1 MRPLIASLAVALVV
15 LALAIVWIVRSA
27 APSPP
32 APSPPAPAEI
42 DPITV
47 QPLPPPL
54 QAAVT
59 AIADAAALDDVAPD
73 EAARP
78 GAPIHLALP
87 VEPEARE
94 PVAPALNLDE
104 LTQKIEHSAPTE
116 RPPLVLQY
124 LEAIHTLPPEEQ
136 SRATE
141 RLNTAL
147 HARSAP

>member
-1 MRPLIASLAVALVV
+1 MRPLIASLAVAVVV
-15 LALAIVWIVRSA
+15 LALAIVWIVRSTPPPPR

-32 APSPPAPAEI
+32 TPAEV
-42 DPITV
+42 DPVAV

-54 QAAVT
+54 QAAAV
-59 AIADAAALDDVAPD
+59 AVADAAAPDD
-73 EAARP
+73 AARP
-78 GAPIHLALP
+78 SAPLDLARP

-94 PVAPALNLDE
+94 PVAPAPNLDE
-104 LTQKIEHSAPTE
+104 LAQKIEQTAPAE

-124 LEAIHTLPPEEQ
+124 LEAIHTLPPDEQ

-147 HARSAP
+147 HHRSAP